1 MKLKNSSR
9 RWLMSAWRSNT
20 SFPVECAC
28 RLCLPAQLHQ
38 RSSVAP
44 LCCSPPGALQIEQS
58 EESDQGKYECV
69 ATNNDGTRYS
79 APANLYVRG
88 RNLAPAAFARLSN
101 TLSSLC
107 HHSLTK
113 PFPSARKYVSDSPA
127 SNRTCDL
134 CSRSFPLMI
143 RSRTPTT

>member
-1 MKLKNSSR
+1 ML
-9 RWLMSAWRSNT
+9 AWRSNR

-28 RLCLPAQLHQ
+28 RLCLPASFHQ

-88 RNLAPAAFARLSN
+88 RKPAPAAFARLSN
-101 TLSSLC
+101 
-107 HHSLTK
+107 K
-113 PFPSARKYVSDSPA
+113 PQTPIPPCQLVSMLLP
-127 SNRTCDL
+127 RL
-134 CSRSFPLMI
+134 H
-143 RSRTPTT
+143 RTPPAICVPDPSR